1 MNATMTQVDPVRAAE
16 RARLV
21 SDIKSAGEV
30 LSQAWPIETF
40 IAVNPL
46 GGFEH
51 LPFGEAV
58 TKAGQV
64 LGANGTLSEQAFRDL
79 HSQGRITDSDLRSAL
94 SRRQP
99 ALMSASPVE
108 IGDRSVEAAD
118 LLIGD
123 LLHGRA
129 AAPPARLETMISER
143 ACPAVATE
151 VDNQT
156 SKWCAAFLDT
166 GQAGWR
172 MPGREAGFYAA
183 WRDLAPRDRKL
194 PSAARAAMED
204 LAERPDDAVL
214 DALAKLGVDSSSRRS
229 YMRAHLTR
237 MPGWSAHVRWHGDH
251 SGSIDLVS
259 LLAMRLSV
267 EAALL
272 EDELGEA
279 SGIAGEDPVAA
290 DRPPAGPPAGSRQR
304 ARDQLERLGLAGAAG
319 ESEIEAVAA
328 ILEPMSPGERALVW
342 LDAYETHY
350 RDPLIEELSGEPV
363 RSRSRAAGRPAGLL
377 HRRPV
382 GGHPPPFR
390 ADRQLRNPRLRRLL
404 RGSHPLPR
412 SGRR

>member
-30 LSQAWPIETF
+30 LAQAWPIETF

-64 LGANGTLSEQAFRDL
+64 LGANGTLGEQAFRDL

-99 ALMSASPVE
+99 AVTSASPVE

-123 LLHGRA
+123 LLHDRA
-129 AAPPARLETMISER
+129 TAPPARLETMISER

-194 PSAARAAMED
+194 PSAARAAMEN

-214 DALAKLGVDSSSRRS
+214 DALSKLGVDSSSRRS

-237 MPGWSAHVRWHGDH
+237 IPGWSAHVRWHGDH

-279 SGIAGEDPVAA
+279 SGIAGEDPVAG
-290 DRPPAGPPAGSRQR
+290 DRAPAGPPAGSRQR
-304 ARDQLERLGLAGAAG
+304 ARDLLERLGLAG
-319 ESEIEAVAA
+319 S
-328 ILEPMSPGERALVW
+328 SRRER
-342 LDAYETHY
+342 
-350 RDPLIEELSGEPV
+350 
-363 RSRSRAAGRPAGLL
+363 
-377 HRRPV
+377 
-382 GGHPPPFR
+382 
-390 ADRQLRNPRLRRLL
+390 N
-404 RGSHPLPR
+404 R
-412 SGRR
+412 SGRRDPRADVGGGESPRLARRLRDPLPRPVDRRAVR